1 MDLLTYIA
9 DIPRRQSLAAA
20 LNTSPD
26 YLWQMATGW
35 RGKRPSPE
43 LAIQIEQVTEGLV
56 TMKEL
61 RPDIQGWLRDPIT
74 NAVTGYVVPVAGADA
89 RREAA

>member
-9 DIPRRQSLAAA
+9 DIPRRQSLAAS

-43 LAIQIEQVTEGLV
+43 LAIQIEQVTGGLV
-56 TMKEL
+56 SLAEL
-61 RPDIQGWLRDPIT
+61 RSDIREWRRDPIT
-74 NAVTGYVVPVAGADA
+74 NAVTGYVVPVAQPQ
-89 RREAA
+89 REAA